1 MHARE
6 AEDFGFYRSGFG
18 DGVNKIMLD
27 FIEKHKLLVT
37 AKRLDLNQCPY
48 PPGYVITKLN

>member
-37 AKRLDLNQCPY
+37 AFVCKHSLAPCCFISY
-48 PPGYVITKLN
+48 PQ